1 MFTDR
6 FFIIISEEIP
16 TREVV
21 LMKKLMFV
29 AVGVLLIAAALGT
42 AYAQEGQS
50 GQGDEQGDNLTAIRG
65 AAVFAEFCQAC
76 HGPQGQAIG
85 TGAAFAAVSYHEDT
99 TPGIVQQGGE
109 IMPAYGKVLS
119 EEQLSDVLAYLETWE
134 SGSVPPLPDPNIHD
148 VPASIPGY
156 AGDPQAGAVVYAKYC
171 VGCHGVEGEGRGQA
185 AFPAFEFTDISA
197 PIVSTDHVPAFGEAS
212 GGPLSDQQITD
223 LNAYMA
229 TWQAAESPEETTNKG
244 INVLIVVVGVLA
256 VVAIGGAYLSRVM
269 TTGRA

>member
-1 MFTDR
+1 MKR
-6 FFIIISEEIP
+6 
-16 TREVV
+16 
-21 LMKKLMFV
+21 LMLV

-42 AYAQEGQS
+42 AHAQEGQS
-50 GQGDEQGDNLTAIRG
+50 GQGGEQGNNQAAVRG

-85 TGAAFAAVSYHEDT
+85 TGAAFVAVAYHENT
-99 TPGIVQQGGE
+99 TPGVIQQGGE
-109 IMPAYGKVLS
+109 IMPAYGELLS
-119 EEQLSDVLAYLETWE
+119 EAQLSDVLAYVGTWG
-134 SGSVPPLPDPNIHD
+134 SGNVPPLPEPNIQN

-156 AGDPQAGAVVYAKYC
+156 AGDPKVGAVVYAKYC
-171 VGCHGVEGEGRGQA
+171 VGCHGLEGKGRGQA

-197 PIVSTDHVPAFGEAS
+197 QIVSTDHSPAFGEAA

-229 TWQAAESPEETTNKG
+229 SWQVTENSGDTTNEG

-256 VVAIGGAYLSRVM
+256 VVTIGGAYLSRVIA
-269 TTGRA
+269 TERA